1 MIHAC
6 RNCGGTELY
15 SQEVSANGGSEGP
28 KLLPLGWLTF
38 PTYELVICADCGLT
52 EWFVPERFLRKV
64 KGKFKR
70 LNPPRV

>member
-15 SQEVSANGGSEGP
+15 SQEVNANGGDGL

-38 PTYELVICADCGLT
+38 STYEIVICAQCGLT
-52 EWFVPERFLRKV
+52 EWFVPERLLRKV
-64 KGKFKR
+64 QGKFKR
-70 LNPPRV
+70 VNPPRV